1 MNILAID
8 IGTSSARGILYDGE
22 GRSQF
27 IHPVTYSVY
36 FPGENLVE
44 QDPGDFDSAVAEI
57 CAAGAAWAKDRGQT
71 VDALS
76 LTAQRSSIIPV
87 NKQGEP
93 LVPPSCGRTSGT
105 RGSQPPWGPEKRRS
119 TP

>member
-8 IGTSSARGILYDGE
+8 VGTSSARGILYDGE

-44 QDPGDFDSAVAEI
+44 QD
-57 CAAGAAWAKDRGQT
+57 
-71 VDALS
+71 
-76 LTAQRSSIIPV
+76 
-87 NKQGEP
+87 
-93 LVPPSCGRTSGT
+93 
-105 RGSQPPWGPEKRRS
+105 
-119 TP
+119 